1 LKQYVVTKFAFKKRT
16 ITTSEPNLIIAF
28 VMIDPEMAMIQIQ
41 VGKNMVEGILLDGG
55 FNMDIMTKELRK
67 WLGLP
72 SPKPTPY
79 TLQMADQTI
88 TKPIRLIKDLK
99 IHIHGIPYIATF
111 TIMKNNVLDST
122 YSMLLS

>member
-1 LKQYVVTKFAFKKRT
+1 
-16 ITTSEPNLIIAF
+16 
-28 VMIDPEMAMIQIQ
+28 MIQIQ

-88 TKPIRLIKDLK
+88 TKLVRLIKDLK